1 MKKTISIILLFIVSV
16 IVISCDVNN
25 NKIKEEAITEKLEKV
40 NSVEEFKKLLNGT
53 TWHYTE
59 PLNSSKIG
67 CWLKVEF
74 SGDEYTFYYANPSDG
89 KWTMDNKGKFEISES
104 RYHNTGEKFYKVTF
118 EGGILGPSGTVCD
131 ENAEINFTNECY
143 FHIHSLVLSILIADG
158 KTNALVGK
166 AEYGDYSWD

>member
-1 MKKTISIILLFIVSV
+1 
-16 IVISCDVNN
+16 
-25 NKIKEEAITEKLEKV
+25 
-40 NSVEEFKKLLNGT
+40 
-53 TWHYTE
+53 
-59 PLNSSKIG
+59 
-67 CWLKVEF
+67 
-74 SGDEYTFYYANPSDG
+74 
-89 KWTMDNKGKFEISES
+89 MDNKGKFKISES

-158 KTNALVGK
+158 RTNALVGK